1 MTTSSPRLTTPKAAL
16 LAHVEHKQHA
26 TKEAV
31 QAMSSPV
38 DPAEVG
44 LMSSEPTELRRD
56 IEEVRG
62 ELANPVDAL
71 AAKADVKSRVQELKA
86 KATHKAQEMR
96 AQALAKSPQLT
107 ETAQHKARQAQRM
120 VQEKSGAAAG
130 AVLAAALVL
139 LTLRRRNRRRENE
152 VQPVR
157 GRARASR
164 ARRGTRVLAVLGSL
178 VRRHRRVREENS

>member
-62 ELANPVDAL
+62 ELANTVDAV
-71 AAKADVKSRVQELKA
+71 AAKADVKSQVQEFKA
-86 KATHKAQEMR
+86 QATHKAQAMR
-96 AQALAKSPQLT
+96 AQAMAKAPQLT
-107 ETAQHKARQAQRM
+107 KTAQEKAQQAQLV
-120 VQEKSGAAAG
+120 VQDKSGAAAG
-130 AVLAAALVL
+130 AALAALVL
-139 LTLRRRNRRRENE
+139 LALRRRRRRRDKD
-152 VQPVR
+152 QKAQQAH
-157 GRARASR
+157 GRSR
-164 ARRGTRVLAVLGSL
+164 TSRTQRGTRGLAVLGSL
-178 VRRHRRVREENS
+178 HRSRRREENS